1 MVDKRN
7 EKIGYKIRE
16 HSENKVPILF
26 IIGNKEIEKKE
37 VSIRRLGSKDQKN
50 IDLEEALTII
60 ELEALPPDLARM
72 KKT

>member
-16 HSENKVPILF
+16 HLENKVPILF

-50 IDLEEALTII
+50 LDLEEALTTI

>member
-1 MVDKRN
+1 M
-7 EKIGYKIRE
+7 
-16 HSENKVPILF
+16 PILF